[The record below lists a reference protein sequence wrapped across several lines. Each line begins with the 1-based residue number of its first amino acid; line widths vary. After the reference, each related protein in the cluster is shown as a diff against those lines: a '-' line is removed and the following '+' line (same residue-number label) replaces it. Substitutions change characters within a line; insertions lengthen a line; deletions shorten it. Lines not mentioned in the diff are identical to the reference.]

1 MGFYHFKKRYNFSPR
16 GTGQWKQVNES
27 MSQHSRN
34 FQNHVTTG
42 AKNGMVYEVRGVR
55 FDGFRNGTLLEA
67 KGNYSQ
73 FVNKNTGQFH
83 PWFRGGDALRNQAA
97 KQVNAANG
105 TPIQWHFNDATSM
118 NAVKRYLGNIQGI
131 EFVLNPMP

>member
-16 GTGQWKQVNES
+16 GTGGGPGQWVQRNEH

-34 FQNHVTTG
+34 FQNHVSG
-42 AKNGMVYEVRGVR
+42 GRNNMVYEVRGVR

-83 PWFRGGDALRNQAA
+83 GWF
-97 KQVNAANG
+97 NG
-105 TPIQWHFNDATSM
+105 
-118 NAVKRYLGNIQGI
+118 L
-131 EFVLNPMP
+131 

>member
-1 MGFYHFKKRYNFSPR
+1 
-16 GTGQWKQVNES
+16 

-34 FQNHVTTG
+34 FQNHVTG
-42 AKNGMVYEVRGVR
+42 SKNGMVYEVRGVR

-83 PWFRGGDALRNQAA
+83 GWFNGRQSLVNQANR
-97 KQVNAANG
+97 QLSAANG
-105 TPIQWHFNDATSM
+105 KPIQWHFNDATSM
-118 NAVKRYLGNIQGI
+118 NAVKKLFKSENITGI
-131 EFVLNPMP
+131 EFILNPMP